1 MPNPH
6 FDVSIISRSGGHR
19 GGKSSVASSAYRSG
33 TVVSALAAAS
43 MMLGSSAV
51 ASASYRSGEALYDQ
65 RVEKTFDYRGKE
77 DVIHTE
83 ILTPEHAPV
92 WASDR
97 QMLWN
102 QVEQIEKRKDA
113 QLARDIIAALPREL
127 NSEQQIALVREFV
140 QTQFVG
146 KGMIADIAIHDKL
159 ASDGRNQPHAHIM
172 LSMRDVTKEGF
183 AKKNREWNQRT
194 MVSAWRDAWADTTN
208 RHLEAAGRSE
218 RLSLES
224 YAAQGIDKV
233 PGEHLGPEAW
243 NMEKK
248 GRETIKGDKNREI
261 EHGNEVNELVKRYDR
276 RAAPKVTDP
285 MMDAIQAEQGRVD
298 APLLASIMA
307 EASAAESSGNDGRSA
322 DRRSLEHASFASQ
335 EDEQGSKT
343 NLIGGAYTDEQ
354 LEAMHW
360 ASVRQAVR
368 GIMQQSIHSIAEHF
382 ERVRRYGQQVMG
394 MTQGLARSVIDRIMR
409 EQQRADRA
417 APQSRDGGLMA
428 ESQRETQRRS
438 RERLQEDRER

>member
-248 GRETIKGDKNREI
+248 GRETAKGDKNREI

-285 MMDAIQAEQGRVD
+285 MMDMVQAEQGRVD
-298 APLLASIMA
+298 APLLASVMA
-307 EASAAESSGNDGRSA
+307 EQGKANDSESDTANGVLRS
-322 DRRSLEHASFASQ
+322 SQ
-335 EDEQGSKT
+335 DDAQ
-343 NLIGGAYTDEQ
+343 LAGGAYTDEQ

-382 ERVRRYGQQVMG
+382 ERVRRYGQQVIG